1 MSNKK
6 LKVVP
11 VNFSL
16 GIYFTK
22 TVRTTADSRLA
33 ASYSYL
39 KGMWWKLFVQQL
51 TLD

>member
-1 MSNKK
+1 MSDKK

-11 VNFSL
+11 VNFRDF
-16 GIYFTK
+16 FTK

-33 ASYSYL
+33 ASHSYL